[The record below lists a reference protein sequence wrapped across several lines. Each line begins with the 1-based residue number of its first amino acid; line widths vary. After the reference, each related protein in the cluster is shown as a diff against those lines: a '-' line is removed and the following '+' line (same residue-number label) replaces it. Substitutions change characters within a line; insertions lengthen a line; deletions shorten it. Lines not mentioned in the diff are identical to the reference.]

1 MPKIRYIKNEFR
13 FGITEYKTPCPF
25 GMRDRYALHVYEV
38 ASRMCKDCPHF
49 VKDDQFNSVLTCSYQ
64 EKPEQQEKEHQE
76 KNVFNADDI
85 RKTVK
90 ELQEYGVK
98 AESILKKS
106 GTISRQKEEGCK
118 AWRQK
123 EERRCWMIRG
133 RWSLPGKAFQLSTM
147 IAIIACFNKSF
158 RAGIL
163 CVFLVLVL
171 ISIYNKE
178 NEKEEDQK

>member
-1 MPKIRYIKNEFR
+1 
-13 FGITEYKTPCPF
+13 
-25 GMRDRYALHVYEV
+25 MRDRYALQVYEV

-76 KNVFNADDI
+76 KNVFDADDL

-106 GTISRQKEEGCK
+106 ARSAARKKK
-118 AWRQK
+118 AAK
-123 EERRCWMIRG
+123 PGG
-133 RWSLPGKAFQLSTM
+133 RKKKGG
-147 IAIIACFNKSF
+147 
-158 RAGIL
+158 AG
-163 CVFLVLVL
+163 
-171 ISIYNKE
+171 
-178 NEKEEDQK
+178 

>member
-13 FGITEYKTPCPF
+13 FVITEYKTPCPF
-25 GMRDRYALHVYEV
+25 GMRDPYALQVYEV

-64 EKPEQQEKEHQE
+64 EKPEQQEKENQE
-76 KNVFNADDI
+76 KNVFDVADL

-106 GTISRQKEEGCK
+106 SRSAARKNK
-118 AWRQK
+118 AAK
-123 EERRCWMIRG
+123 PGG
-133 RWSLPGKAFQLSTM
+133 RKKKGG
-147 IAIIACFNKSF
+147 
-158 RAGIL
+158 AG
-163 CVFLVLVL
+163 
-171 ISIYNKE
+171 
-178 NEKEEDQK
+178 

>member
-1 MPKIRYIKNEFR
+1 MSKIRYIKNEFR

-25 GMRDRYALHVYEV
+25 GMRDRYALQVYEV

-49 VKDDQFNSVLTCSYQ
+49 VKDDQFNSVLTCNYQ
-64 EKPEQQEKEHQE
+64 EKQEHQE
-76 KNVFNADDI
+76 KNVFDAADL
-85 RKTVK
+85 RKSVK

-98 AESILKKS
+98 AESILKESARSAARK
-106 GTISRQKEEGCK
+106 KK
-118 AWRQK
+118 AAKPGGRK
-123 EERRCWMIRG
+123 ERRCWMIRG

>member
-25 GMRDRYALHVYEV
+25 GMRDPYALQVYEV

-76 KNVFNADDI
+76 KNVFDADDL

-106 GTISRQKEEGCK
+106 ARSTARKKK
-118 AWRQK
+118 AAK
-123 EERRCWMIRG
+123 PGG
-133 RWSLPGKAFQLSTM
+133 RKKKGG
-147 IAIIACFNKSF
+147 
-158 RAGIL
+158 AG
-163 CVFLVLVL
+163 
-171 ISIYNKE
+171 
-178 NEKEEDQK
+178 

>member
-25 GMRDRYALHVYEV
+25 GMRDRYALQVYEV

-49 VKDDQFNSVLTCSYQ
+49 VKDDQFNSVLTCNYQ
-64 EKPEQQEKEHQE
+64 EKQEHQE
-76 KNVFNADDI
+76 KNVFDAADL
-85 RKTVK
+85 RKSVK

-106 GTISRQKEEGCK
+106 ARSAAGCK

-178 NEKEEDQK
+178 NEKEGA

>member
-25 GMRDRYALHVYEV
+25 GMRDPYALQVYEV

-76 KNVFNADDI
+76 KNVFDADDL

-106 GTISRQKEEGCK
+106 SRS
-118 AWRQK
+118 AAR
-123 EERRCWMIRG
+123 
-133 RWSLPGKAFQLSTM
+133 
-147 IAIIACFNKSF
+147 
-158 RAGIL
+158 
-163 CVFLVLVL
+163 
-171 ISIYNKE
+171 
-178 NEKEEDQK
+178 